1 MVKERPP
8 IGQLACYLLILL
20 AAYLV
25 STTTAPLR
33 VLGYRVDL
41 ICCVPAAIALMDGPY
56 MGMAFG
62 IAAGVAYDMALTG
75 VEGLY
80 PIYFM
85 VFGVAAGLFAN
96 RFLRRIFPSMLLLT
110 VASVLCLS
118 ALRLLG
124 FFIFQQRFD
133 LLLYLQR
140 VCGQAMLTAAL
151 SPLVYLPVHAV
162 YQRAH

>member
-1 MVKERPP
+1 MQKEHPP
-8 IGQLACYLLILL
+8 LGQLVCYGLILL

-25 STTTAPLR
+25 STSSTPLR
-33 VLGYRVDL
+33 ILDYRVDL
-41 ICCVPAAIALMDGPY
+41 LICVPAAVALMDGPY

-62 IAAGVAYDMALTG
+62 VATGIAYDMAMTG

-85 VFGVAAGLFAN
+85 VFGVAAGLFAR

-110 VASVLCLS
+110 VACVVCL
-118 ALRLLG
+118 AAFRLLG
-124 FFIFQQRFD
+124 MFILQLHFD

-140 VCGQAMLTAAL
+140 VCGEAMLTAVL
-151 SPLVYLPVHAV
+151 SPLVYFPAYAV